1 MKFHFFIVRDAS
13 PSLILSITLK
23 MIILQRRREF
33 WMEVLR
39 LRILS
44 RTNREDV
51 FWNGDFRVHTLF
63 MILLPYVFRKIYH
76 SSDPPRPPPPH
87 PPTSFFQRGGS
98 KCWLPTRRGGILK
111 IFKKR
116 GGSMV
121 EGRGLTLCIWRKIIF
136 FCNHNFMKKGHS
148 KLSKNEPANIP

>member
-1 MKFHFFIVRDAS
+1 MIIVSCDKKMKFHFFIVRDAS

-76 SSDPPRPPPPH
+76 SSDPPRPPLPTH
-87 PPTSFFQRGGS
+87 PPPFFKGGGS

-111 IFKKR
+111 I
-116 GGSMV
+116 
-121 EGRGLTLCIWRKIIF
+121 L
-136 FCNHNFMKKGHS
+136 KKGWKYGGREGADTMHL
-148 KLSKNEPANIP
+148 KKNYFFL

>member
-1 MKFHFFIVRDAS
+1 MIIVSCDEKMKFHFFIVRDAS

-76 SSDPPRPPPPH
+76 SSDPPRPPPP
-87 PPTSFFQRGGS
+87 PPPPPILFGEGHR
-98 KCWLPTRRGGILK
+98 ILK
-111 IFKKR
+111 KNLKLHNPSIKSIFR
-116 GGSMV
+116 ITS
-121 EGRGLTLCIWRKIIF
+121 IIYF
-136 FCNHNFMKKGHS
+136 WSITNTH
-148 KLSKNEPANIP
+148 

>member
-1 MKFHFFIVRDAS
+1 MIIVSCDEKMKFHFFIVRDAS

-76 SSDPPRPPPPH
+76 SSDPHRPPPS
-87 PPTSFFQRGGS
+87 PPTHLLFSKGGGVNVDYLPGEGGS
-98 KCWLPTRRGGILK
+98 
-111 IFKKR
+111 
-116 GGSMV
+116 
-121 EGRGLTLCIWRKIIF
+121 
-136 FCNHNFMKKGHS
+136 
-148 KLSKNEPANIP
+148 

>member
-1 MKFHFFIVRDAS
+1 MIIVSCDEKMKFHFFIVRDAS

-76 SSDPPRPPPPH
+76 SSDPPRPPPPPH

-98 KCWLPTRRGGILK
+98 KC
-111 IFKKR
+111 
-116 GGSMV
+116 
-121 EGRGLTLCIWRKIIF
+121 
-136 FCNHNFMKKGHS
+136 
-148 KLSKNEPANIP
+148 

>member
-1 MKFHFFIVRDAS
+1 MIIVSCDEKIKFHFFIVRDAS
-13 PSLILSITLK
+13 PSFVLSITLK

-76 SSDPPRPPPPH
+76 SSDPPRPPH
-87 PPTSFFQRGGS
+87 PPPPPPILKGGGVNVDYLPGEGGS
-98 KCWLPTRRGGILK
+98 
-111 IFKKR
+111 
-116 GGSMV
+116 
-121 EGRGLTLCIWRKIIF
+121 
-136 FCNHNFMKKGHS
+136 
-148 KLSKNEPANIP
+148 

>member
-1 MKFHFFIVRDAS
+1 MIIVSCDEKMKFHFFIVRDAS

-76 SSDPPRPPPPH
+76 SSDRGEGAQ
-87 PPTSFFQRGGS
+87 TFKKGGQAGSRGG
-98 KCWLPTRRGGILK
+98 CL
-111 IFKKR
+111 
-116 GGSMV
+116 
-121 EGRGLTLCIWRKIIF
+121 
-136 FCNHNFMKKGHS
+136 KKGG
-148 KLSKNEPANIP
+148 LEPPYQLCLCYIRQ